1 MVMVY
6 TSAFQIFQMSDKIGH
21 KYHSNIQVFQGHQLQ
36 KEGESTCKKTK
47 VFFFLRLSFCRVILL
62 MEPPG
67 VLERT
72 NCCKINLRP
81 GHARQVTETLSKQIQ
96 LYSDVVWSK

>member
-1 MVMVY
+1 MVMVS
-6 TSAFQIFQMSDKIGH
+6 TSAFQIFQKSDKIAH
-21 KYHSNIQVFQGHQLQ
+21 KYHSNIQGHQLQ